1 MTTPRVWLY
10 EGLTSAGLASF
21 LGGANPRVFA
31 KKTMTSNQE
40 DHPFAVYKLGFSA
53 NEDIAEVMP
62 DGRDVYR
69 QFVQIWVHDY
79 HDTDTGDYMLIDEIL
94 KLIKQTFHGQSS
106 AAHGVISCKYIETS
120 QDLNDETLNTL
131 VKYARLQLEVK
142 ET

>member
-10 EGLTSAGLASF
+10 EGLTSAGLASL